1 MADDEMKKIIPRIN
15 ELAKKAKEDGLS
27 EVEELERKKLRKRYL
42 EKFRESFKSQ
52 IEMVRVF
59 DKAGKEVTPK
69 KVQKIQRKKG
79 LRD

>member
-1 MADDEMKKIIPRIN
+1 MADDEMKKLIPRIN

-69 KVQKIQRKKG
+69 KVQKNSTQEG
-79 LRD
+79 PA